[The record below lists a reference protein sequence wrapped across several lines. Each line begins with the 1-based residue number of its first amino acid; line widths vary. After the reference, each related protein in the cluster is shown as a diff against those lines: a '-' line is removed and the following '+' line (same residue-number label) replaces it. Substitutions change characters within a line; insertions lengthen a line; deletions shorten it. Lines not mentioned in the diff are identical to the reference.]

1 MAGAT
6 PTAAS
11 GQGGTRAVGTNAP
24 PDIAPFVERFLV
36 KEPTHPGLDVPFHQ
50 SRYDRRP
57 LTLWRLVAPFK
68 WALAGALLLVV
79 VESVALRLGPTLLQ
93 LGIDKGMGLADLGE
107 GTVRGS
113 RRYLLGVA
121 VAYVVLV
128 LVSTV
133 VGYARTLSTG
143 VIAERALYSLRV
155 RVFSHLQRLSL
166 DFFTGERAGRV
177 MTRLTSDIDNLQQ
190 LLQEGLIQLLVQVL
204 TLLVLG
210 VQLVVFSPRLALV
223 TLLLVVPTMA
233 ALSLWFQRTSR
244 RGYGLVRERLAA
256 VVSDLS
262 ESVAGARV
270 VTAHNRQGHNVVRHT
285 NTVGDYREANTR
297 TGVLAA
303 VYGPG
308 VELLGNATTVVVL
321 LVGGRMVFTGDL
333 QVGELAGFLLAMTGF
348 FAPMQQLTQLY
359 NTYQQGQAGLVKLRE
374 LLAVE
379 PSVAEAPDA
388 RDLDD
393 VQGRITLEGVTFGY
407 DPARPVLRDVSL
419 EIPAGTTLA
428 LVGAT
433 GSGKSTV
440 AKLVARFYDPVE
452 GRVLVDGHDV
462 RELTLE
468 SLRSRLGLVPQ
479 EPFLFD
485 GTLAAN
491 IAFGA
496 PDADDDAILAAAE
509 AVGLGDLIARLPD
522 GLGARLQERGSS
534 LSSGE
539 RQLVALARAFLHR
552 PQVLILDE
560 ATSSLDLLS
569 EAQVE
574 RALDVVLEG
583 RTGVII
589 AHRLSTAMRADAI
602 AVLDAG
608 RVVELGNHEE
618 LLALGG
624 RYAAMHAMLAQH
636 HEPAEAALGDR

>member
-1 MAGAT
+1 MA
-6 PTAAS
+6 PLL
-11 GQGGTRAVGTNAP
+11 
-24 PDIAPFVERFLV
+24 ERVLDQ
-36 KEPTHPGLDVPFHQ
+36 EPVHPEPVVAFDQ

-68 WALAGALLLVV
+68 WGVVGALLLVV

-93 LGIDKGMGLADLGE
+93 LGIDNGMGLGDLGQSA
-107 GTVRGS
+107 VRGS
-113 RRYLLGVA
+113 RRYLVGVA
-121 VAYVVLV
+121 AAYIALVV
-128 LVSTV
+128 VSTV

-143 VIAERALYSLRV
+143 VIAERALYGLRV

-177 MTRLTSDIDNLQQ
+177 MTRMTSDIDNLQQ
-190 LLQEGLIQLLVQVL
+190 LLQEGLVQLLVQ
-204 TLLVLG
+204 LLMLVVLG
-210 VQLVVFSPRLALV
+210 VQLVLFSPRLALV
-223 TLLLVVPTMA
+223 TLLLVVPAMA
-233 ALSLWFQRTSR
+233 VLSLWFQRRSK
-244 RGYGLVRERLAA
+244 RGYGLVRERLAS

-285 NTVGDYREANTR
+285 DMVGDYRTANTQ
-297 TGVLAA
+297 TAA
-303 VYGPG
+303 LVSVYGPG
-308 VELLGNATTVVVL
+308 VDLLGNITTVVIL
-321 LVGGRMVFTGDL
+321 LVGGRLVLAGDL
-333 QVGELAGFLLAMTGF
+333 QVGELAGFLLAMAGF

-379 PSVAEAPDA
+379 PTVAEAPDA
-388 RDLDD
+388 RTLGE
-393 VQGRITLEGVTFGY
+393 VAGRITLDGVTFGY
-407 DPARPVLRDVSL
+407 DPARPVLCDVSL
-419 EIPAGTTLA
+419 DVPAGSTLA

-440 AKLVARFYDPVE
+440 AKLIARYYDPLD
-452 GRVLVDGHDV
+452 GRVLVDGQDV
-462 RELTLE
+462 RQVTLE
-468 SLRSRLGLVPQ
+468 SLRRRLGLVPQ

-485 GTLAAN
+485 GTLAEN

-496 PDADDDAILAAAE
+496 PDADEDDIVAAAL
-509 AVGLGDLIARLPD
+509 AVGLGDLIARLPE
-522 GLGARLQERGSS
+522 GLGTRLQERGSS

-560 ATSSLDLLS
+560 ATSSLDLKS

-602 AVLDAG
+602 AVLDGG
-608 RVVELGNHEE
+608 RVVELGNHEA
-618 LLALGG
+618 LLAAGG
-624 RYAAMHAMLAQH
+624 RYAAMHARSVQP
-636 HEPAEAALGDR
+636 HEPV